1 MGEKERF
8 EGKDAKDY
16 VKKEQLLTFNVMA
29 LSAYGF
35 SHVKE
40 INLPKIMKAYLE
52 EHRFTLPTDMCGAE
66 GKGRLSKQ
74 QKETAAKNEKITKMQ
89 AWIEESKFE
98 ALTDEHFSF
107 SINDALDVCIQI
119 RQSVKTKA

>member
-1 MGEKERF
+1 MGEKDNGKERF

-16 VKKEQLLTFNVMA
+16 VLKDIDYKKEQLLTFNVMA

-40 INLPKIMKAYLE
+40 INLPKIMQAYLE
-52 EHRFTLPTDMCGAE
+52 EHQFTLPTDMCGAE

-74 QKETAAKNEKITKMQ
+74 QKETASKNEKIT
-89 AWIEESKFE
+89 
-98 ALTDEHFSF
+98 
-107 SINDALDVCIQI
+107 
-119 RQSVKTKA
+119 